1 MPACST
7 VLSGPT
13 GEPCINPIY
22 PHPCDFLLDEPAGP
36 QSAAAVVAAAAPAPF
51 TIFQDEEDK
60 ENGG

>member
-36 QSAAAVVAAAAPAPF
+36 QSAAVVAAAAPAPF